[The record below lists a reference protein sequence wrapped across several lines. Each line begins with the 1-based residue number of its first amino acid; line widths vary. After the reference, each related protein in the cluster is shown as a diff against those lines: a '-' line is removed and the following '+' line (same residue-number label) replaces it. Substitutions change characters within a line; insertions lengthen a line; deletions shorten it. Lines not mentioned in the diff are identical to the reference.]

1 MLIVCSKCQGE
12 GTVSRVHE
20 KVYFRTALC
29 DTCGGSGKVVEGAKT
44 PEPRNGYVAD
54 SPEPVVAGLN
64 DSFLSGVNRWYGL
77 DRQNNFQTGHI
88 GDDDLKGFPKPLIFG
103 TADGRFQTFKVVS
116 DGRGQTHTVKVTWE

>member
-54 SPEPVVAGLN
+54 SPEPVVAGL
-64 DSFLSGVNRWYGL
+64 
-77 DRQNNFQTGHI
+77 
-88 GDDDLKGFPKPLIFG
+88 DDILIFG

-116 DGRGQTHTVKVTWE
+116 DGCGQTHTVKVTWE

>member
-20 KVYFRTALC
+20 KVYLRTALC

-54 SPEPVVAGLN
+54 SPEPVVLN
-64 DSFLSGVNRWYGL
+64 DEPF
-77 DRQNNFQTGHI
+77 
-88 GDDDLKGFPKPLIFG
+88 IFG
-103 TADGRFQTFKVVS
+103 RVLNVAPVQSLSTADGLMYTFTVVC
-116 DGRGQTHTVKVTWE
+116 K